1 MPAAKIKIKFLNA
14 KRQYNIIWCRH
25 KEKVLYRAN
34 GMHKN
39 VTLDLKM
46 SNVFVYLNSKVKT
59 QGINQD

>member
-1 MPAAKIKIKFLNA
+1 MVQVKEKFL
-14 KRQYNIIWCRH
+14 YI
-25 KEKVLYRAN
+25 AN